1 MMKREQVKK
10 RLAIFLFVYFSLF
23 ASYYTT
29 NTFTKCVGSL
39 SKSGAL
45 NIAKW
50 DVSLNPTSGNTF
62 NIIAGNTS
70 ENLEDQTYTFTITNY
85 SDVALSYN
93 IVLSNVPAGVE
104 VIFDNV
110 TYYES
115 SNVVSITNAGSFLT
129 TDLNN
134 THTHSLTFIA
144 PTGTASVINNEVDID
159 VDFVQSSL

>member
-29 NTFTKCVGSL
+29 NTFTKCVGVLDKSGSL
-39 SKSGAL
+39 S
-45 NIAKW
+45 IAKW
-50 DVSLNPTSGNTF
+50 DVSLNPTTGNTF
-62 NIIAGNTS
+62 NIITGNTS
-70 ENLEDQTYTFTITNY
+70 ENLDDQTYSFTITNN

-93 IVLSNVPAGVE
+93 IVLSNVPTGVE
-104 VIFDNV
+104 VVYDNV

-115 SNVVSITNAGSFLT
+115 SNVVTITNAGSFLT

-144 PTGTASVINNEVDID
+144 PAGTTSVTNNEVDID
-159 VDFVQSSL
+159 VDFVQNSL